1 MFSEIVEKEISGIRK
16 EYLMIE
22 YKDDDK
28 LFVPITEV
36 SRLSKYV

>member
-1 MFSEIVEKEISGIRK
+1 
-16 EYLMIE
+16 MIE
-22 YKDDDK
+22 YKDNDK